1 MTCSGCEARREWL
14 KRNLQR
20 ADQKRK
26 LLLQWLAGQRTDSTE
41 SGFASGDQGSERS
54 DVTNHGS
61 EQ

>member
-20 ADQKRK
+20 AERKRK
-26 LLLQWLAGQRTDSTE
+26 KLLQWLAGQRIDSSG
-41 SGFASGDQGSERS
+41 SGFNSGSQGTERS
-54 DVTNHGS
+54 DGPNHGS